1 MKRSSNIVIIL
12 IVIILIIIIILFFY
26 RQTTYESFINSEESS
41 KKVQTGLGPTDST
54 GSITF
59 SKPFNTPPMV
69 FTQIIGNSKNT
80 SNVYSI
86 QVFNVTTTGFNYLKN
101 QVLSKP
107 AANVSI
113 SVIDVSNKEPFY
125 WMAILN

>member
-1 MKRSSNIVIIL
+1 MKKSIYVFIFIFIL
-12 IVIILIIIIILFFY
+12 ILY
-26 RQTTYESFINSEESS
+26 YWSKQNTYESFINSEESS
-41 KKVQTGLGPTDST
+41 KIIQTGTGPTDTT

-59 SKPFNTPPMV
+59 NKPFNTPPMI